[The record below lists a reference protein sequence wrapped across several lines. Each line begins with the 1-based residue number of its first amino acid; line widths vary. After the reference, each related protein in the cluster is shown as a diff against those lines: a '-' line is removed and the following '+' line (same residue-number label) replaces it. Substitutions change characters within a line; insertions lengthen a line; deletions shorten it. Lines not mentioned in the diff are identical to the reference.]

1 MGEQVMESTVSA
13 ERPGAG
19 QAPHRPV
26 HRRLGRRAGRV
37 LLVAALVVLLIWG
50 VMFLRV
56 LVLLPHTAQQEASE
70 GYELTAEEFAGL
82 AAADAELLEAEF
94 GPALSIERTV
104 HCAVEPADSGWFTVD
119 HHNRCTLR
127 EVELRAVPESV
138 DDPGARASALLGE
151 AEAWQGEAGYLIG
164 GEESCAVAGQS
175 RLPADG
181 TVPGSAPNLSLA
193 AVVVEEPGDL
203 DSCLTDLG
211 PSARALGSATA
222 EVPGGSAAAGP
233 DGTRLL
239 ALVREARISSSS
251 LGCLPL
257 PIFCEPAVSEPRLP
271 DVPDR

>member
-1 MGEQVMESTVSA
+1 MGEQVMESTERA

-37 LLVAALVVLLIWG
+37 LLVAALVALLIWG

-70 GYELTAEEFAGL
+70 GYELIAEEFAGL

-104 HCAVEPADSGWFTVD
+104 HCAVEPSDSGWFTVD

-127 EVELRAVPESV
+127 EIELHAVPEGV

-175 RLPADG
+175 RVPADDA
-181 TVPGSAPNLSLA
+181 VPVNRPNISLA
-193 AVVVEEPGDL
+193 AVVVAEPGGL

-222 EVPGGSAAAGP
+222 EVPGSSTTIP
-233 DGTRLL
+233 DGARQL
-239 ALVREARISSSS
+239 AVVREARISSSS

-257 PIFCEPAVSEPRLP
+257 PVFCEPAVSEPQLP
-271 DVPDR
+271 DVLDR